1 MDKIELNKC
10 QKDKIAEICAE
21 FGNAPGE
28 LINVLHKCQGHFG
41 YLPEEVQREIARNL
55 HIPVAKVYGVVT
67 FYSFFTMQ
75 PKGRHSISVCMGTA
89 CYVRGAES
97 VLEELKK
104 ELKIDV
110 GGVTP
115 DLRGRLRS
123 GTRDAGGRES
133 LRPSGT
139 QADQGYPRPV
149 RMTF

>member
-21 FGNAPGE
+21 FHNSPGE
-28 LINVLHKCQGHFG
+28 LINVLHKTQGHFG

-89 CYVRGAES
+89 CYVRGAEG
-97 VLEELKK
+97 VLEE
-104 ELKIDV
+104 
-110 GGVTP
+110 
-115 DLRGRLRS
+115 RLRS
-123 GTRDAGGRES
+123 GSRDARGREG

-139 QADQGYPRPV
+139 QADQGHPSPV
-149 RMTF
+149 RVVTLS

>member
-89 CYVRGAES
+89 CYVRGAEG

-115 DLRGRLRS
+115 DGKSRS
-123 GTRDAGGRES
+123 RVS
-133 LRPSGT
+133 SPST
-139 QADQGYPRPV
+139 SRV
-149 RMTF
+149 CLLIV